1 MSTGTPDLFRA
12 IRGGRAALTVLGL
25 IVFLVVVGR
34 AATGLYIEVLW
45 QSQSGYLDVFWTRI
59 AWEMGAR
66 VLAGL
71 LVAVLVFFNLRIAAT
86 TLGGIQIRRRFGN
99 LEISEQIPRRLVT
112 LALLS
117 AALLLGLWFGGSV
130 GSTVGRNA
138 LLAASAGSWG
148 IVDPVLGRDAS
159 FYVFWYPVLSA
170 TVAFGLITAFLIF
183 TLVTAGYAATGA
195 LGWVNG
201 RLQAH
206 QIARLHLGGILSFF
220 FVLLAVQLWLGRFDL
235 ILGGTSSVQGIFG
248 FTDAEARL
256 PALQTLS
263 IISLGAAIATAWGS
277 WKDRTG
283 PVVGAFAGVVLG
295 TLVIGN
301 LYPSV
306 IQSFRVEPN
315 ELVRETPYIEHSLDF
330 TRLGFGI
337 ADIQRDTF
345 AFDPDGAID
354 WELAAEQFSGLPVW
368 GSGPSAPILTT
379 FNEVEARFRYYQF
392 DRVEVDRYQTPEG
405 VRPVAISVRQV
416 DGGGLP
422 DDNWQNRHLRERYVA
437 GMGAAASIATS
448 RTREGR
454 PEMLIRGLPPELSPA
469 GARIAGLGL
478 ERPEIFY
485 GTRIQADYAVVTPG
499 PTQYLAPDSST
510 GVPGVDFPEG
520 IRLSSP
526 VRTAMLAWEFGSAN
540 LLFSTEL
547 TNDSRFIHRRRIVDR
562 ALAIAPFMRFPELPY
577 PVVHD
582 GKIVWIL
589 EGFVETRRFPLSAEY
604 NLGGGRRVNY
614 VRNSVKI
621 TVDAVTG
628 DIDFYRVPQDDPL
641 ADAYAAAYP
650 SLFKPMSE
658 MPSSLREHLRYPRT
672 LLDLQAGVLR
682 LYHQKDVAT
691 FHGQQDVWLESEELA
706 RGTEAIAYVPEYGI
720 YRLPDEDEA
729 RFQLTTVFVPAGR
742 ENLTAMMVGRTNDA
756 GMPEL
761 RLMEVP
767 VADQVRG
774 PRQIEVLVEQDPIIS
789 QQFSLWRTGGSEV
802 WTGHLHVVP
811 VGNRLLYMEPVFLA
825 AEADA
830 IPDLTRFVVSDGLRV
845 VMTESLTEAIAQM
858 SGGAGALPSGAGGT
872 GEAQT
877 AAGDPATG
885 GTDAGGAWP
894 AAALTL
900 LQVAEDRARAGD
912 WQGYG
917 EALDELRALL
927 QRLQAEG
934 GAPGR

>member
-1 MSTGTPDLFRA
+1 MSNANPDLLRT
-12 IRGGRAALTVLGL
+12 IRGGRAVLTALAIVVL
-25 IVFLVVVGR
+25 VVVVGR
-34 AATGLYIEVLW
+34 AATAFYIEVLW
-45 QSQSGYLDVFWTRI
+45 QSQAGYLDVYWTRI
-59 AWEMGAR
+59 LWEAGAR
-66 VLAGL
+66 VVAGF
-71 LVAVLVFFNLRIAAT
+71 LVAILVFFNLRIAAT
-86 TLGGIQIRRRFGN
+86 TLGGLQIRRRFGN
-99 LEISEQIPRRLVT
+99 LEISEQIPKRLVT
-112 LALLS
+112 FAMLS
-117 AALLLGLWFGGSV
+117 AAGLLGLWFGGSV
-130 GSTVGRNA
+130 GPTIGRQA
-138 LLAASAGSWG
+138 LLAASSGPWG
-148 IVDPVLGRDAS
+148 VVDPVLGRDAG
-159 FYVFWYPVLSA
+159 FYVFLYPVLAA
-170 TVAFGLITAFLIF
+170 TVAFGLISTFLVF

-195 LGWVNG
+195 LTWING
-201 RLQAH
+201 RLQT
-206 QIARLHLGGILSFF
+206 QKIARLHLGGILSFF
-220 FVLLAVQLWLGRFDL
+220 FVLLAAQLWLGRFDL

-256 PALQTLS
+256 PALQTLT
-263 IISLGAAIATAWGS
+263 IISLAAAAATAWGA
-277 WKDRTG
+277 WKDRT
-283 PVVGAFAGVVLG
+283 VSILGAFLGVVLG

-315 ELVRETPYIEHSLDF
+315 ELARETPYIEHSLDF

-345 AFDPDGAID
+345 AYDPDGPID
-354 WELAAEQFSGLPVW
+354 WELAAQQFSGLPVW
-368 GSGPSAPILTT
+368 GSGSSAPVLTT

-392 DRVEVDRYQTPEG
+392 DRVEVDRYMTPEG
-405 VRPVAISVRQV
+405 PRPVAISVRQV
-416 DGGGLP
+416 DGAGMP
-422 DDNWQNRHLRERYVA
+422 DDSWQNRYLRERYVA
-437 GMGAAASIATS
+437 GMGAVASIATS
-448 RTREGR
+448 RTSEGR
-454 PEMLIRGLPPELSPA
+454 PEMLIRGLPPEVSP
-469 GARIAGLGL
+469 GARVANLEL

-485 GTRIQADYAVVTPG
+485 GTRLQADYAVVTPRSD
-499 PTQYLAPDSST
+499 QYLAPDSSV
-510 GVPGVDFPEG
+510 GVAGVDFPEG
-520 IRLSSP
+520 IRLNSP
-526 VRTAMLAWEFGSAN
+526 IRTALLGWEFASAN

-547 TNDSRFIHRRRIVDR
+547 TDDSRFIHRRRIVDR
-562 ALAIAPFMRFPELPY
+562 AFAIAPFLRFPELPY

-582 GKIVWIL
+582 GRIVWIL

-604 NLGGGRRVNY
+604 NLGAGRRVNY

-628 DIDFYRVPQDDPL
+628 DIRFYRVPLEDPL
-641 ADAYAAAYP
+641 TDAFAAAYP
-650 SLFKPMSE
+650 SLFQPMSE
-658 MPSSLREHLRYPRT
+658 MPAALRDHLRYPRT
-672 LLDLQAGVLR
+672 LLDLQANVLR

-706 RGTEAIAYVPEYGI
+706 RGTDAVAYAPEYGI
-720 YRLPDEDEA
+720 YRLPGEDVA

-742 ENLTAMMVGRTNDA
+742 ENLTAMMAGRTNDA
-756 GMPEL
+756 GVPEL

-774 PRQIEVLVEQDPIIS
+774 PRQIEVLVEQDPVIS

-845 VMTESLTEAIAQM
+845 VMTESLTEAINRI
-858 SGGAGALPSGAGGT
+858 AGLATSDAVAPNT
-872 GEAQT
+872 PQNT
-877 AAGDPATG
+877 AGDLGQA
-885 GTDAGGAWP
+885 GTTTSQAWP

-900 LQVAEDRARAGD
+900 LQTADDRARAGD

-927 QRLQAEG
+927 QRLQIEG

>member
-1 MSTGTPDLFRA
+1 MTSGTNDLFRA
-12 IRGGRAALTVLGL
+12 IRGGRAVLTVLAAL
-25 IVFLVVVGR
+25 VFVVVLGQ
-34 AATGLYIEVLW
+34 AASGLYIEILW
-45 QSQSGYLDVFWTRI
+45 QSESGYLDMFWTRVI
-59 AWEMGAR
+59 WEMGAR

-71 LVAVLVFFNLRIAAT
+71 VVAIAVFFNLRIAAT
-86 TLGGIQIRRRFGN
+86 TLGGLQIRRRFGN
-99 LEISEQIPRRLVT
+99 LEISEQIPRKFVT
-112 LALLS
+112 LAMLS
-117 AALLLGLWFGGSV
+117 AAVLLGLWFGGSM
-130 GSTVGRNA
+130 GTTAGRNA
-138 LLAASAGSWG
+138 LLATASGGWG
-148 IVDPVLGRDAS
+148 IVDPVLGRDAG

-170 TVAFGLITAFLIF
+170 IVAFGLITTFLIF
-183 TLVTAGYAATGA
+183 TLVTAAYAATGA

-201 RLQAH
+201 RLQTH
-206 QIARLHLGGILSFF
+206 QIARIHLGGILSFF

-263 IISLGAAIATAWGS
+263 IISLAAAFATAWGA

-283 PVVGAFAGVVLG
+283 PILGAFVGVVLG
-295 TLVIGN
+295 TLVIGS

-315 ELVRETPYIEHSLDF
+315 ELARETPYIEHSLDF

-345 AFDPDGAID
+345 AYDPDGVID

-368 GSGPSAPILTT
+368 GSGSSAPILTT

-392 DRVEVDRYQTPEG
+392 DRVEVDRYQTADG
-405 VRPVAISVRQV
+405 LVPVSIAVRQV
-416 DGGGLP
+416 DAAGMP

-437 GMGAAASIATS
+437 GMGAVAAAATS

-454 PEMLIRGLPPELSPA
+454 PEMLVRGLPPEVSPA
-469 GARIAGLGL
+469 GARVGDMRL

-485 GTRIQADYAVVTPG
+485 GTRVQADYAVVTPG
-499 PTQYLAPDSST
+499 PDQFLAPDSSI
-510 GVPGVDFPEG
+510 GVAGIDFPKG
-520 IRLSSP
+520 IPLTSML
-526 VRTAMLAWEFGSAN
+526 RTALLAWEFSSAP
-540 LLFSTEL
+540 LLFSSEL
-547 TNDSRFIHRRRIVDR
+547 TEESRFVFRRRVVER
-562 ALAIAPFMRFPELPY
+562 ALAIAPFMSFPELPY

-582 GKIVWIL
+582 GRVVWIL
-589 EGFVETRRFPLSAEY
+589 EGFLETRRFPLSAEY
-604 NLGGGRRVNY
+604 NLGPGRRVNY
-614 VRNSVKI
+614 IRNSVKI

-628 DIDFYRVPQDDPL
+628 DIDFYRVPLDDPL

-658 MPSSLREHLRYPRT
+658 MPSGLRDHLRYPRT

-682 LYHQKDVAT
+682 LYHQKDAAT
-691 FHGQQDVWLESEELA
+691 FHGQQDVWLESDELA
-706 RGTEAIAYVPEYGI
+706 RGTEAVAYVPEYGI
-720 YRLPDEDEA
+720 YRLPGEEEA

-742 ENLTAMMVGRTNDA
+742 ENLTAMMAGRTNDA
-756 GMPEL
+756 GVPEL

-811 VGNRLLYMEPVFLA
+811 VGDRILYMEPVFLA
-825 AEADA
+825 AEEDA

-845 VMTESLTEAIAQM
+845 VMTESLPEAISRMA
-858 SGGAGALPSGAGGT
+858 GLGALDQPPGSGTAESGN
-872 GEAQT
+872 
-877 AAGDPATG
+877 AAGDLVA
-885 GTDAGGAWP
+885 GTERADQGWP
-894 AAALTL
+894 DAALSL
-900 LQVAEDRARAGD
+900 LQQAEERARAGD

-927 QRLQAEG
+927 QRLRAEG
-934 GAPGR
+934 GASGR